1 MSEKPNNPKPDPIE
15 PWLEAYA
22 EKRRQELDKPIE
34 LDEATRTLLQ
44 GEVNRV
50 YPQKNGV
57 SEVAAEGGWSAW
69 WTWTLAG
76 AVGAVAIVASL
87 DLGNSRPEITT
98 DMAAAS
104 VDDEEPE
111 ESRAEAAASME
122 ADQAGFS
129 APLEAKAQGQSMNL
143 RAETIP
149 SPPQPEAAAPVVP
162 RPLVALGEAS
172 MRSAP
177 GGAFTAV
184 VRQVNPTFYKNLAEL
199 RQNFQQRPDEA
210 AARNQKRNL
219 PTAVLANFQIERQ
232 GQEVR
237 ILDQDG
243 SVYTGQVIN
252 EESYAA
258 GDSAS
263 DGGGVASGA
272 PPAPNASIDLNAVP
286 AKGLNNQL
294 DQPSQPAKALA
305 AALPVGQFYFRARG
319 TNNTLRQVV
328 VIEATLDHQ
337 LTGQAWP
344 QKRDNSAEVGLQSV
358 PITGVPPRRVTLPK
372 PLTSRNTEVAE
383 KANKTMVEQ
392 EAQSALKR
400 SRQAVRNLRVLGN
413 ARIGKENFPLNA
425 YQDATA
431 EVPADKAPGNGRR
444 K

>member
-50 YPQKNGV
+50 YPQKNSV

-76 AVGAVAIVASL
+76 AVGAVAIVVSL
-87 DLGNSRPEITT
+87 DLGNSRPESTT

-129 APLEAKAQGQSMNL
+129 APLEAKAQGKSMNL

-149 SPPQPEAAAPVVP
+149 SPPQPEAASPVVP
-162 RPLVALGEAS
+162 HSPVVLGEAS

-177 GGAFTAV
+177 VGAFTAQ

-210 AARNQKRNL
+210 AARNQKRNF
-219 PTAVLANFQIERQ
+219 PAAVLANFQIERQ

-258 GDSAS
+258 GDSVS
-263 DGGGVASGA
+263 DGDGVDSGA
-272 PPAPNASIDLNAVP
+272 PSAPNASIALNAVP
-286 AKGLNNQL
+286 AKGLNQL
-294 DQPSQPAKALA
+294 NLQGQPAKALA

-344 QKRDNSAEVGLQSV
+344 HKRASTADVRMQADPNTGL
-358 PITGVPPRRVTLPK
+358 PPRRITPPK
-372 PLTSRNTEVAE
+372 PSAGGNTEVAE
-383 KANKTMVEQ
+383 KAKKKMVKQ
-392 EAQSALKR
+392 ETQSALNR

-425 YQDATA
+425 YQAAAA
-431 EVPADKAPGNGRR
+431 EVPADKKAVNGSR

>member
-76 AVGAVAIVASL
+76 AVGAVAIVVSL
-87 DLGNSRPEITT
+87 DLGNTRPESTT
-98 DMAAAS
+98 NMAAAS

-111 ESRAEAAASME
+111 ESWIDAAASME
-122 ADQAGFS
+122 ADQDGFS
-129 APLEAKAQGQSMNL
+129 APLEAKALDQSMNL

-149 SPPQPEAAAPVVP
+149 SPTPPKVP
-162 RPLVALGEAS
+162 RSIVTPAEAY
-172 MRSAP
+172 MPSAP
-177 GGAFTAV
+177 SGAFTSR

-199 RQNFQQRPDEA
+199 RQNFQQLSA
-210 AARNQKRNL
+210 KKTARKEKRNL
-219 PTAVLANFQIERQ
+219 PTAVLANFQIERR

-258 GDSAS
+258 VDAAS
-263 DGGGVASGA
+263 VGGGVDSVA
-272 PPAPNASIDLNAVP
+272 PSAPNVSIAQNAIS
-286 AKGLNNQL
+286 AIGLNQLNQ
-294 DQPSQPAKALA
+294 PGQPAKAFA

-337 LTGQAWP
+337 LTGQALP
-344 QKRDNSAEVGLQSV
+344 N
-358 PITGVPPRRVTLPK
+358 TGVPPRGITLPK
-372 PLTSRNTEVAE
+372 PLAGLNTEVAE
-383 KANKTMVEQ
+383 KTKKAMV
-392 EAQSALKR
+392 KR
-400 SRQAVRNLRVLGN
+400 VENDLNRNRQAVRGLRVLGN

-425 YQDATA
+425 YQAAAA
-431 EVPADKAPGNGRR
+431 EIPADNKKPVNGSR

>member
-76 AVGAVAIVASL
+76 AVGAVAVVASL
-87 DLGNSRPEITT
+87 DLGNSRPESTT

-104 VDDEEPE
+104 VGDEEPE

-149 SPPQPEAAAPVVP
+149 SPPQPEAASPVVP
-162 RPLVALGEAS
+162 RPPVALGEAS
-172 MRSAP
+172 MRTAP
-177 GGAFTAV
+177 GGAFTAQ

-210 AARNQKRNL
+210 AARNQKRDL

-258 GDSAS
+258 ADSAS
-263 DGGGVASGA
+263 AGGGVASEA
-272 PPAPNASIDLNAVP
+272 PAAPNASIALNAVP
-286 AKGLNNQL
+286 AKGLNQLNQ
-294 DQPSQPAKALA
+294 PGQPAKALA

-337 LTGQAWP
+337 LTGQA
-344 QKRDNSAEVGLQSV
+344 
-358 PITGVPPRRVTLPK
+358 
-372 PLTSRNTEVAE
+372 
-383 KANKTMVEQ
+383 
-392 EAQSALKR
+392 
-400 SRQAVRNLRVLGN
+400 
-413 ARIGKENFPLNA
+413 
-425 YQDATA
+425 
-431 EVPADKAPGNGRR
+431 
-444 K
+444 

>member
-22 EKRRQELDKPIE
+22 EKRRQELDEPIE

-44 GEVNRV
+44 GEVSRV
-50 YPQKNGV
+50 YPQKNGA
-57 SEVAAEGGWSAW
+57 SEVVTEGGWSAW

-76 AVGAVAIVASL
+76 AVGAVAVVVSL
-87 DLGNSRPEITT
+87 DLGNSRPESTT

-104 VDDEEPE
+104 VGDEEPE

-129 APLEAKAQGQSMNL
+129 APLKVKAQDQSMDL

-149 SPPQPEAAAPVVP
+149 SPPPPEATSPVVP
-162 RPLVALGEAS
+162 RPTVAPGEAS
-172 MRSAP
+172 MRTAP
-177 GGAFTAV
+177 GGAFTAQ

-199 RQNFQQRPDEA
+199 RQNFQQLSA
-210 AARNQKRNL
+210 KNTARKENRNL

-258 GDSAS
+258 ADSAS
-263 DGGGVASGA
+263 AGGGVASGA
-272 PPAPNASIDLNAVP
+272 PPAPNASIALNAVP
-286 AKGLNNQL
+286 AKGLNQLNQ
-294 DQPSQPAKALA
+294 PGQPAKALA

-344 QKRDNSAEVGLQSV
+344 QKRDNAAEVGLQSV

-383 KANKTMVEQ
+383 KAKKTMVKQ
-392 EAQSALKR
+392 EAQSALNR

-431 EVPADKAPGNGRR
+431 EVPADKEPGNGRR

>member
-1 MSEKPNNPKPDPIE
+1 MSEKPNNPNPDPIE

-50 YPQKNGV
+50 FPQKNGV

-76 AVGAVAIVASL
+76 AVGAVAIVISL
-87 DLGNSRPEITT
+87 DLGNSRPAGAT

-104 VDDEEPE
+104 VGDEAPE
-111 ESRAEAAASME
+111 EARAEAANALE
-122 ADQAGFS
+122 AEQAGFS
-129 APLEAKAQGQSMNL
+129 ALPEAKAQGQNMNL
-143 RAETIP
+143 RAATVP
-149 SPPQPEAAAPVVP
+149 ASAQPEAISPVVP
-162 RPLVALGEAS
+162 RPTVASGEAS
-172 MRSAP
+172 MRAAP
-177 GGAFTAV
+177 GGAFTTV

-210 AARNQKRNL
+210 AARNQKRDL

-258 GDSAS
+258 GDSAAVS
-263 DGGGVASGA
+263 GGVASGA
-272 PPAPNASIDLNAVP
+272 PAALNAVS
-286 AKGLNNQL
+286 AKGLNQLNQ
-294 DQPSQPAKALA
+294 PGQPAKALA

-337 LTGQAWP
+337 FTGQA
-344 QKRDNSAEVGLQSV
+344 V
-358 PITGVPPRRVTLPK
+358 PNTGVPLRRATLPK
-372 PLTSRNTEVAE
+372 PLAGRKTEVAE
-383 KANKTMVEQ
+383 KAKKTMVKQ
-392 EAQSALKR
+392 EAQSALIR
-400 SRQAVRNLRVLGN
+400 SRQAVRGLRVLGN
-413 ARIGKENFPLNA
+413 ARIGKENFSLNA
-425 YQDATA
+425 YQAAAA
-431 EVPADKAPGNGRR
+431 EVPADKKAVNGSR

>member
-22 EKRRQELDKPIE
+22 EKRRQELDEPIE

-44 GEVNRV
+44 GQVSRV
-50 YPQKNGV
+50 YPQKNGA
-57 SEVAAEGGWSAW
+57 SEVATEGGWSAW

-76 AVGAVAIVASL
+76 AVGAVAVVVSL
-87 DLGNSRPEITT
+87 DLGNSRPESTT

-111 ESRAEAAASME
+111 ESRAEATASKE
-122 ADQAGFS
+122 GDQAGFS
-129 APLEAKAQGQSMNL
+129 APLEAKAQGKSMNL

-149 SPPQPEAAAPVVP
+149 SPPPPEATSPVVP
-162 RPLVALGEAS
+162 RPTVALGEAS

-177 GGAFTAV
+177 DGAVTAD
-184 VRQVNPTFYKNLAEL
+184 VRQVNPPFYKNLAEL
-199 RQNFQQRPDEA
+199 RQNFQQLSA
-210 AARNQKRNL
+210 KNTARKENRNL

-258 GDSAS
+258 ADSAL
-263 DGGGVASGA
+263 DGDGVASGA
-272 PPAPNASIDLNAVP
+272 PSAPNASIAQNAMS
-286 AKGLNNQL
+286 AKGLNQL
-294 DQPSQPAKALA
+294 KQPGQPAKALA
-305 AALPVGQFYFRARG
+305 AGLPVGQFYFRARG

-344 QKRDNSAEVGLQSV
+344 QKRDNAAEVGLQSV

-372 PLTSRNTEVAE
+372 PLISRNTEVAE
-383 KANKTMVEQ
+383 KAKKTMVKQ
-392 EAQSALKR
+392 EAQSALNR

-431 EVPADKAPGNGRR
+431 EVPADKEPGNGRR

>member
-1 MSEKPNNPKPDPIE
+1 
-15 PWLEAYA
+15 
-22 EKRRQELDKPIE
+22 
-34 LDEATRTLLQ
+34 
-44 GEVNRV
+44 
-50 YPQKNGV
+50 
-57 SEVAAEGGWSAW
+57 
-69 WTWTLAG
+69 
-76 AVGAVAIVASL
+76 
-87 DLGNSRPEITT
+87 
-98 DMAAAS
+98 
-104 VDDEEPE
+104 
-111 ESRAEAAASME
+111 
-122 ADQAGFS
+122 
-129 APLEAKAQGQSMNL
+129 
-143 RAETIP
+143 
-149 SPPQPEAAAPVVP
+149 
-162 RPLVALGEAS
+162 
-172 MRSAP
+172 
-177 GGAFTAV
+177 

-210 AARNQKRNL
+210 ADRKQKRNL

-258 GDSAS
+258 GDSDS

-272 PPAPNASIDLNAVP
+272 PPVPNASIALNAVP
-286 AKGLNNQL
+286 TKGLNQLNQ
-294 DQPSQPAKALA
+294 PGQPAKALA

-344 QKRDNSAEVGLQSV
+344 QKRGNAS
-358 PITGVPPRRVTLPK
+358 PRRVTLPK

-383 KANKTMVEQ
+383 KANKTMVKQ

-431 EVPADKAPGNGRR
+431 EVPADKEPGNGRR

>member
-34 LDEATRTLLQ
+34 LDETTLTLLQ

-50 YPQKNGV
+50 YPQKNGA

-76 AVGAVAIVASL
+76 AVGAVAIVVSL
-87 DLGNSRPEITT
+87 DLGNSRPESTT

-104 VDDEEPE
+104 VDDEEPK
-111 ESRAEAAASME
+111 ESRIEAAASME

-129 APLEAKAQGQSMNL
+129 APLEAKALDQSMNL

-149 SPPQPEAAAPVVP
+149 SPTPPKVSRSIVAPAEAYMPSG
-162 RPLVALGEAS
+162 AL
-172 MRSAP
+172 
-177 GGAFTAV
+177 TAQ

-199 RQNFQQRPDEA
+199 RQNFQQLSA
-210 AARNQKRNL
+210 KKTARKEKRNL
-219 PTAVLANFQIERQ
+219 PTAVLANFQIERL

-258 GDSAS
+258 VDAAS
-263 DGGGVASGA
+263 VGGGVDSVA
-272 PPAPNASIDLNAVP
+272 PSAPNVSIAQNAIS
-286 AKGLNNQL
+286 AKSPNQL
-294 DQPSQPAKALA
+294 NKPGQPAKAFA

-337 LTGQAWP
+337 LTGQVWP
-344 QKRDNSAEVGLQSV
+344 QKRAETAADVRLQSA
-358 PITGVPPRRVTLPK
+358 PNTGLLPRRITLPK
-372 PLTSRNTEVAE
+372 PSAGGNTEVAE
-383 KANKTMVEQ
+383 KAKKMIKQ
-392 EAQSALKR
+392 EAQSALNR
-400 SRQAVRNLRVLGN
+400 SRQAVRGLRVLGN

-425 YQDATA
+425 YQAAAA
-431 EVPADKAPGNGRR
+431 EIPADKKPVNGSR

>member
-22 EKRRQELDKPIE
+22 EKRRQELDEPIE

-44 GEVNRV
+44 GEVSRV
-50 YPQKNGV
+50 YPQKNGA
-57 SEVAAEGGWSAW
+57 SEVVTEGGWSAW

-76 AVGAVAIVASL
+76 AVGAVAVVVSL
-87 DLGNSRPEITT
+87 DLGNSRPESTT

-104 VDDEEPE
+104 VGDEEPE
-111 ESRAEAAASME
+111 ESRAEAAASMK

-129 APLEAKAQGQSMNL
+129 APLKVKAQDQSMDL

-149 SPPQPEAAAPVVP
+149 SPPPPEATSPVVP
-162 RPLVALGEAS
+162 RPTVAPGEAS
-172 MRSAP
+172 MRTAP
-177 GGAFTAV
+177 GGAFTAQ

-199 RQNFQQRPDEA
+199 RQNFQQLSA
-210 AARNQKRNL
+210 KNTARKENRNL

-258 GDSAS
+258 ADSAS
-263 DGGGVASGA
+263 AGGGVASGA
-272 PPAPNASIDLNAVP
+272 PPAPNASIALNAVP
-286 AKGLNNQL
+286 AKGLNQLNQ
-294 DQPSQPAKALA
+294 PGQPAKALA

-344 QKRDNSAEVGLQSV
+344 QKRDNAAEVGLQSV

-383 KANKTMVEQ
+383 KAKKTMVKQ
-392 EAQSALKR
+392 EAQSALNR

-425 YQDATA
+425 YQAAAD
-431 EVPADKAPGNGRR
+431 VPADKKAVNGSR

>member
-87 DLGNSRPEITT
+87 DLGNSRLEITT

-149 SPPQPEAAAPVVP
+149 SPPQPEAASPVVP
-162 RPLVALGEAS
+162 RPPVALGEAS

-177 GGAFTAV
+177 GGAFTAQ

-258 GDSAS
+258 GDSAAA
-263 DGGGVASGA
+263 GGGVASGA
-272 PPAPNASIDLNAVP
+272 PAALNAVP
-286 AKGLNNQL
+286 AKGPNQL
-294 DQPSQPAKALA
+294 NQQGQPAKALA

-344 QKRDNSAEVGLQSV
+344 HKRAATADVRMQADPNTGL
-358 PITGVPPRRVTLPK
+358 PPRRITLPK
-372 PLTSRNTEVAE
+372 PSAGGNTEVAE
-383 KANKTMVEQ
+383 KAKKMIKQ
-392 EAQSALKR
+392 EAQSALNR
-400 SRQAVRNLRVLGN
+400 SRQAVRGLRVLGN

-425 YQDATA
+425 YQAAAA
-431 EVPADKAPGNGRR
+431 EVPADKKALNGSR

>member
-76 AVGAVAIVASL
+76 AVGAVAIVISL
-87 DLGNSRPEITT
+87 DLGNSRPAGAT

-104 VDDEEPE
+104 VGDEAPE
-111 ESRAEAAASME
+111 EARAEAANALE
-122 ADQAGFS
+122 AEQAGFS
-129 APLEAKAQGQSMNL
+129 ALPEAKAQGQNMNL
-143 RAETIP
+143 RAATVP
-149 SPPQPEAAAPVVP
+149 ASAQPEAISPVVP
-162 RPLVALGEAS
+162 RPTVASGEAS
-172 MRSAP
+172 MRAAP
-177 GGAFTAV
+177 GGAFTTV

-210 AARNQKRNL
+210 AARNQKRDL

-263 DGGGVASGA
+263 AGGGVASGA
-272 PPAPNASIDLNAVP
+272 PPAPNASIALNAVP
-286 AKGLNNQL
+286 AKGLNQLNQ
-294 DQPSQPAKALA
+294 PGQPAKALA

-337 LTGQAWP
+337 LTGQTWP
-344 QKRDNSAEVGLQSV
+344 HKRAATADVRMQADPNTGL
-358 PITGVPPRRVTLPK
+358 PPRRITLPK
-372 PLTSRNTEVAE
+372 PSAGGNTEVAE
-383 KANKTMVEQ
+383 KAKKTMVKQ
-392 EAQSALKR
+392 ETQSAPNR
-400 SRQAVRNLRVLGN
+400 SRQAVRGLRVLGN

-425 YQDATA
+425 YQDAAA
-431 EVPADKAPGNGRR
+431 EVPADKKAVNGSR

>member
-22 EKRRQELDKPIE
+22 EKRCQELDEPIE

-44 GEVNRV
+44 GEVSRV

-57 SEVAAEGGWSAW
+57 SEAVAEGGWSAW

-76 AVGAVAIVASL
+76 AVGAVAVVASL
-87 DLGNSRPEITT
+87 DLGNSLPESTT

-111 ESRAEAAASME
+111 ESRAEATASKE
-122 ADQAGFS
+122 GDQAGFS
-129 APLEAKAQGQSMNL
+129 APLEAKAQGKSMNL

-149 SPPQPEAAAPVVP
+149 SPPPPEATSPVVP
-162 RPLVALGEAS
+162 RPTVALGEAS
-172 MRSAP
+172 IRSAS
-177 GGAFTAV
+177 GGALTTE

-272 PPAPNASIDLNAVP
+272 PSAPNASIAENAMS
-286 AKGLNNQL
+286 AKGLNQLNQP
-294 DQPSQPAKALA
+294 DQPVKALA

-344 QKRDNSAEVGLQSV
+344 QKRAKTAEVGLQSV
-358 PITGVPPRRVTLPK
+358 PITGMPPRRITLPK
-372 PLTSRNTEVAE
+372 PSAGGNTEVAK
-383 KANKTMVEQ
+383 KAKKTMVKQ
-392 EAQSALKR
+392 EAQSALNR

-425 YQDATA
+425 YQAAAA
-431 EVPADKAPGNGRR
+431 EVPADKEPGNGRH

>member
-22 EKRRQELDKPIE
+22 EKRRQELDEPIE

-44 GEVNRV
+44 GEVSRV
-50 YPQKNGV
+50 YPQKNGA
-57 SEVAAEGGWSAW
+57 SEVVTEGGWSAW

-76 AVGAVAIVASL
+76 AVGAVAVVVSL
-87 DLGNSRPEITT
+87 DLGNSRPESTT

-104 VDDEEPE
+104 VGDEEPE
-111 ESRAEAAASME
+111 ESRAEAAASMK

-129 APLEAKAQGQSMNL
+129 APLKVKAQDQSMDL

-149 SPPQPEAAAPVVP
+149 SPPPPEATSPVVP
-162 RPLVALGEAS
+162 RPTVAPGEAS
-172 MRSAP
+172 MRTAP
-177 GGAFTAV
+177 GGAFTAQ

-199 RQNFQQRPDEA
+199 RQNFQQLSA
-210 AARNQKRNL
+210 KNTARKENRNL

-258 GDSAS
+258 PDSAS
-263 DGGGVASGA
+263 AGGGVNSGA
-272 PPAPNASIDLNAVP
+272 PPAPNASIALNAVP
-286 AKGLNNQL
+286 AKGLNQLNQ
-294 DQPSQPAKALA
+294 PGQPAKALA

-344 QKRDNSAEVGLQSV
+344 QKRDNAAEVGLQSV

-383 KANKTMVEQ
+383 KAKKTMVKQ
-392 EAQSALKR
+392 EAQSALNR

-431 EVPADKAPGNGRR
+431 EVPADKEPGNGRR

>member
-76 AVGAVAIVASL
+76 AVGAVAIVISL
-87 DLGNSRPEITT
+87 DLGNSRPAGAT

-104 VDDEEPE
+104 VDDEAPE
-111 ESRAEAAASME
+111 EARAEAANALE
-122 ADQAGFS
+122 AEQAGFS
-129 APLEAKAQGQSMNL
+129 ALPEAKAHGQNMNL
-143 RAETIP
+143 RTATVP
-149 SPPQPEAAAPVVP
+149 ASARPEAISPVVP
-162 RPLVALGEAS
+162 RPTVASGEAS
-172 MRSAP
+172 MGDAP
-177 GGAFTAV
+177 SGAFTTV

-219 PTAVLANFQIERQ
+219 PTAVLADFQIERQ

-252 EESYAA
+252 EESYPA
-258 GDSAS
+258 GDAAS
-263 DGGGVASGA
+263 VGGGVDSVA
-272 PPAPNASIDLNAVP
+272 PSAPNVSIAQNAIS
-286 AKGLNNQL
+286 AKSLNQL
-294 DQPSQPAKALA
+294 NKPGQPAKAFA

-337 LTGQAWP
+337 LTGQVWP
-344 QKRDNSAEVGLQSV
+344 QKRAETAADVRLQSA
-358 PITGVPPRRVTLPK
+358 PNTGLLPRRITLPK
-372 PLTSRNTEVAE
+372 PSAGGNTEVAE
-383 KANKTMVEQ
+383 KSKKMIKQ
-392 EAQSALKR
+392 EAQSALNR
-400 SRQAVRNLRVLGN
+400 SRQAVRGLRVLGN

-425 YQDATA
+425 YQAAAA
-431 EVPADKAPGNGRR
+431 EVPADKKPVNGSR

>member
-50 YPQKNGV
+50 FPQKNGV

-76 AVGAVAIVASL
+76 AVGAVAIVVSL
-87 DLGNSRPEITT
+87 DLANSRPESTM

-104 VDDEEPE
+104 LDDEEPE
-111 ESRAEAAASME
+111 EARAEAADALE
-122 ADQAGFS
+122 AEQAGFS
-129 APLEAKAQGQSMNL
+129 ALSEANAQGQNMNL
-143 RAETIP
+143 RAATVTA
-149 SPPQPEAAAPVVP
+149 SAQSEAISPVVP
-162 RPLVALGEAS
+162 RPTVAPGEAS
-172 MRSAP
+172 MRSASS
-177 GGAFTAV
+177 GAFTAQ

-252 EESYAA
+252 EESYVA

-263 DGGGVASGA
+263 DGDGVASGA
-272 PPAPNASIDLNAVP
+272 PSAPNASIAENAMS
-286 AKGLNNQL
+286 AKGLNQLNQP
-294 DQPSQPAKALA
+294 DQPVKALA

-337 LTGQAWP
+337 FTGQA
-344 QKRDNSAEVGLQSV
+344 V
-358 PITGVPPRRVTLPK
+358 PNTGVPLRRITLPK
-372 PLTSRNTEVAE
+372 PPAGRKTEVAE
-383 KANKTMVEQ
+383 KAKKTMVKQ
-392 EAQSALKR
+392 EAQSALIR
-400 SRQAVRNLRVLGN
+400 SRQAVRGLRVLGN

-425 YQDATA
+425 YQAAAAAD
-431 EVPADKAPGNGRR
+431 VPADKKAVNGSR

>member
-1 MSEKPNNPKPDPIE
+1 MSEKPNNSKPDPIE

-22 EKRRQELDKPIE
+22 EKRRQELVEPIE

-57 SEVAAEGGWSAW
+57 SEAVAEGGWSAW

-87 DLGNSRPEITT
+87 NLGNSRPESTT

-129 APLEAKAQGQSMNL
+129 DPLEAKAQGQSMNL
-143 RAETIP
+143 RAPTVP
-149 SPPQPEAAAPVVP
+149 APAQPEATSPVVP
-162 RPLVALGEAS
+162 RPPVALGEAS

-177 GGAFTAV
+177 GGAFTAQ
-184 VRQVNPTFYKNLAEL
+184 VRQVNPTFYKNLADL
-199 RQNFQQRPDEA
+199 RQNFQQRTVEA
-210 AARNQKRNL
+210 TYRQQKRNL
-219 PTAVLANFQIERQ
+219 PTSVLANFQIERQ
-232 GQEVR
+232 GQKVR

-258 GDSAS
+258 ADSAS
-263 DGGGVASGA
+263 DDSGVALGVQAASNA
-272 PPAPNASIDLNAVP
+272 LIPPNAVP
-286 AKGLNNQL
+286 TYGSNQSEKT
-294 DQPSQPAKALA
+294 SQSAKALA
-305 AALPVGQFYFRARG
+305 ATLPVGQFYFRARG

-337 LTGQAWP
+337 LTGQALSR
-344 QKRDNSAEVGLQSV
+344 KRPEPAAVGLQGV
-358 PITGVPPRRVTLPK
+358 PNNGVPPRRTTQTK
-372 PLTSRNTEVAE
+372 PSAGGNTEMAE
-383 KANKTMVEQ
+383 KKMTEQTEKPMANQ
-392 EAQSALKR
+392 EAQ
-400 SRQAVRNLRVLGN
+400 SRQAVRSLRVLGN

-425 YQDATA
+425 YQDSAA
-431 EVPADKAPGNGRR
+431 KVPAAKERRNGTR

>member
-22 EKRRQELDKPIE
+22 EKRRQELDEPIE

-44 GEVNRV
+44 GEVSRV

-76 AVGAVAIVASL
+76 AVGAVAVVVSL
-87 DLGNSRPEITT
+87 DLGNSRPESTT

-149 SPPQPEAAAPVVP
+149 SPPPPEATSPVVP
-162 RPLVALGEAS
+162 RPPVALGEAS
-172 MRSAP
+172 MRTAP
-177 GGAFTAV
+177 GGAFTAQ

-210 AARNQKRNL
+210 AARKQKRNL

-243 SVYTGQVIN
+243 SVYSGQVIN

-344 QKRDNSAEVGLQSV
+344 QKRDNAAEVGLQSV

-372 PLTSRNTEVAE
+372 PLTSRNPEVAE
-383 KANKTMVEQ
+383 KAKKTMVKQ
-392 EAQSALKR
+392 EAQSALNR

-425 YQDATA
+425 YQDAA
-431 EVPADKAPGNGRR
+431 DVPADKKAVNGNR

>member
-76 AVGAVAIVASL
+76 AVGAVAVVASL
-87 DLGNSRPEITT
+87 DLGNSRPESIT

-122 ADQAGFS
+122 ADQARFS

-149 SPPQPEAAAPVVP
+149 SPPPPEATSPVVP
-162 RPLVALGEAS
+162 RPPVALGEAS
-172 MRSAP
+172 MRTAP
-177 GGAFTAV
+177 GGAFTAQ

-210 AARNQKRNL
+210 AARKQKRNL

-258 GDSAS
+258 ADSAS
-263 DGGGVASGA
+263 AGGGVASGA
-272 PPAPNASIDLNAVP
+272 PPAPKASIALHAVP
-286 AKGLNNQL
+286 AKGLNQLNQ
-294 DQPSQPAKALA
+294 PGQPAKALA

-344 QKRDNSAEVGLQSV
+344 HKRAATADVRMQADPNTGL
-358 PITGVPPRRVTLPK
+358 PPRRITLPK
-372 PLTSRNTEVAE
+372 PSAGGNTEVAE

-400 SRQAVRNLRVLGN
+400 SRQAARGLRVLGN

>member
-22 EKRRQELDKPIE
+22 EKRRQELDEPIE

-44 GEVNRV
+44 GEVSRV

-57 SEVAAEGGWSAW
+57 SEAAAEGGWSAW

-76 AVGAVAIVASL
+76 AVGAVAVVASL
-87 DLGNSRPEITT
+87 DLGNSRPESTT

-149 SPPQPEAAAPVVP
+149 SPPPPEATSPVVP
-162 RPLVALGEAS
+162 RPPVALGEAS

-177 GGAFTAV
+177 GGAFTAQ
-184 VRQVNPTFYKNLAEL
+184 VRQVNPTFYKNLSEL
-199 RQNFQQRPDEA
+199 RQNFQQSPDEA
-210 AARNQKRNL
+210 ADRKQKRNL

-243 SVYTGQVIN
+243 SVYSGQVIN

-272 PPAPNASIDLNAVP
+272 SPAPNASIDLNAVP

-344 QKRDNSAEVGLQSV
+344 QKRDNAAEVGLQSV

-383 KANKTMVEQ
+383 KAKKTMVKQ
-392 EAQSALKR
+392 EAQSALNR

>member
-34 LDEATRTLLQ
+34 LDQATRTLLQ

-50 YPQKNGV
+50 YPQKNGA
-57 SEVAAEGGWSAW
+57 SEVAAEGDWSAW
-69 WTWTLAG
+69 WTWTFAG
-76 AVGAVAIVASL
+76 AVGAVAIVVSL
-87 DLGNSRPEITT
+87 DLGNSRPESTT

-111 ESRAEAAASME
+111 KSRIGAAASME

-129 APLEAKAQGQSMNL
+129 APLEAKALDQSMNL
-143 RAETIP
+143 RAETKP
-149 SPPQPEAAAPVVP
+149 SPTPPKVP
-162 RPLVALGEAS
+162 RSIVAPAEAY
-172 MRSAP
+172 MPSAP
-177 GGAFTAV
+177 SGALTAQM
-184 VRQVNPTFYKNLAEL
+184 RQVNPTFYTNLSEL
-199 RQNFQQRPDEA
+199 RQNFQQLSA
-210 AARNQKRNL
+210 KKTARKEKRNL
-219 PTAVLANFQIERQ
+219 PTAVLANFQIERR

-252 EESYAA
+252 EESYAEVDA
-258 GDSAS
+258 AS
-263 DGGGVASGA
+263 VVGGVDSVA
-272 PPAPNASIDLNAVP
+272 PSAPNVSISQNAIS
-286 AKGLNNQL
+286 AKGLNQLNQ
-294 DQPSQPAKALA
+294 PGQPAKALA

-337 LTGQAWP
+337 LTGQVWP
-344 QKRDNSAEVGLQSV
+344 QKRAETAADVRLQSA
-358 PITGVPPRRVTLPK
+358 PNTGLLPRRITLPK
-372 PLTSRNTEVAE
+372 PSAGGNTEVAE
-383 KANKTMVEQ
+383 KAKKMIKQ
-392 EAQSALKR
+392 EAQSALNR
-400 SRQAVRNLRVLGN
+400 SRQAVRGLRVLGN

-425 YQDATA
+425 YQAAAT
-431 EVPADKAPGNGRR
+431 EIPADKKPVSGSR

>member
-76 AVGAVAIVASL
+76 AVGAVAIVISL
-87 DLGNSRPEITT
+87 DLGNSRPAGTA

-104 VDDEEPE
+104 VGDEAPE
-111 ESRAEAAASME
+111 EARAEAANALE
-122 ADQAGFS
+122 VEQAGFS
-129 APLEAKAQGQSMNL
+129 ALPEAKAQGQNMNL
-143 RAETIP
+143 RAATVP
-149 SPPQPEAAAPVVP
+149 ALAQPEAISPVVP
-162 RPLVALGEAS
+162 RPTVASGEAS
-172 MRSAP
+172 MRTAP
-177 GGAFTAV
+177 GGAFTAQ

-210 AARNQKRNL
+210 ADRKQKRNL

-243 SVYTGQVIN
+243 SVYSGQVIN

-263 DGGGVASGA
+263 DGGGVASEA

-344 QKRDNSAEVGLQSV
+344 QKRDNAAEVGLQSV
-358 PITGVPPRRVTLPK
+358 PITGMPPRRVTLPK

-383 KANKTMVEQ
+383 KAKKTMVKQ
-392 EAQSALKR
+392 EAQSALNR

-425 YQDATA
+425 YQAAAD
-431 EVPADKAPGNGRR
+431 VPADKKAVNGSR

>member
-22 EKRRQELDKPIE
+22 EKRRQELDEPIE

-44 GEVNRV
+44 GEVSRV

-76 AVGAVAIVASL
+76 ALGAVAIVASL
-87 DLGNSRPEITT
+87 DLGNSHPESTT
-98 DMAAAS
+98 DLAAAS

-111 ESRAEAAASME
+111 ESRADAAASME

-149 SPPQPEAAAPVVP
+149 SPPQPEAASPVVP
-162 RPLVALGEAS
+162 RPPVALGEAS
-172 MRSAP
+172 MRTAP
-177 GGAFTAV
+177 GGAFTAQ

-210 AARNQKRNL
+210 ADRKQNRNL

-258 GDSAS
+258 RDSAS
-263 DGGGVASGA
+263 AGGGVASGA
-272 PPAPNASIDLNAVP
+272 PPAPNASIALNAVP
-286 AKGLNNQL
+286 AKGLNQLNQPG
-294 DQPSQPAKALA
+294 QSAKALA

-344 QKRDNSAEVGLQSV
+344 QKRGNAAEVGLQSV

-383 KANKTMVEQ
+383 KAKKTMVKQ
-392 EAQSALKR
+392 EAQSALNR

>member
-22 EKRRQELDKPIE
+22 EKRRQDLDEPIE
-34 LDEATRTLLQ
+34 LDEATRTLVQ
-44 GEVNRV
+44 GEVSRV

-57 SEVAAEGGWSAW
+57 SEAAAEGGWSAW

-87 DLGNSRPEITT
+87 DLGNSRPGGAT

-104 VDDEEPE
+104 AGDKEPE
-111 ESRAEAAASME
+111 EARAEQ
-122 ADQAGFS
+122 ADVVETEQAGFS
-129 APLEAKAQGQSMNL
+129 APREESNMNL
-143 RAETIP
+143 RAATVP
-149 SPPQPEAAAPVVP
+149 APAQPEGTSPLVP
-162 RPLVALGEAS
+162 RPPVAPGEAS
-172 MRSAP
+172 MLSAH
-177 GGAFTAV
+177 GGDVTAA

-199 RQNFQQRPDEA
+199 RQNFQQRPNEA

-232 GQEVR
+232 GQKVR

-258 GDSAS
+258 ADSAS
-263 DGGGVASGA
+263 DDGGVALGVQA
-272 PPAPNASIDLNAVP
+272 AQNAPNAPISPNAVP
-286 AKGLNNQL
+286 ANGSDQL
-294 DQPSQPAKALA
+294 DKTSRFATALA
-305 AALPVGQFYFRARG
+305 ATLPVGQFYFRARG

-337 LTGQAWP
+337 LTGQALSR
-344 QKRDNSAEVGLQSV
+344 KRPKTAAVGLEGGASNV
-358 PITGVPPRRVTLPK
+358 VPPRRTTKTK
-372 PLTSRNTEVAE
+372 PSAGFNTEMAE
-383 KANKTMVEQ
+383 MKMAKQTEKPMANQ
-392 EAQSALKR
+392 EAQ
-400 SRQAVRNLRVLGN
+400 SRQAVRSLRVLGN

-425 YQDATA
+425 YQDSAAKVPTA
-431 EVPADKAPGNGRR
+431 KERRNGTL

>member
-22 EKRRQELDKPIE
+22 EKRRQELDEPIE

-44 GEVNRV
+44 GEVSRV
-50 YPQKNGV
+50 YPQKNGA
-57 SEVAAEGGWSAW
+57 SEVVTEGGWSAW

-76 AVGAVAIVASL
+76 AVGAVAVVVSL
-87 DLGNSRPEITT
+87 DLGNSRPESTT

-104 VDDEEPE
+104 VGDEEPE
-111 ESRAEAAASME
+111 ESRAEAAASMK

-129 APLEAKAQGQSMNL
+129 APLKVKAQDQSMDL

-149 SPPQPEAAAPVVP
+149 SPPPPEATSPVVP
-162 RPLVALGEAS
+162 RPTVAPGEAS
-172 MRSAP
+172 MRTAP
-177 GGAFTAV
+177 GGAFTAQ

-199 RQNFQQRPDEA
+199 RQNFQQLSA
-210 AARNQKRNL
+210 KNTARKENRNL

-258 GDSAS
+258 ADSAS
-263 DGGGVASGA
+263 AGGGVASGA
-272 PPAPNASIDLNAVP
+272 PPAPNASIALNAVP
-286 AKGLNNQL
+286 AKGLNQLNQ
-294 DQPSQPAKALA
+294 PGQPAKALA

-344 QKRDNSAEVGLQSV
+344 QKRDNAAEVGLQSV

-383 KANKTMVEQ
+383 KAKKTMVKQ
-392 EAQSALKR
+392 EAQSALNR
-400 SRQAVRNLRVLGN
+400 SRQAFRNLRVLGN

>member
-22 EKRRQELDKPIE
+22 EKRRQELDEPIE

-44 GEVNRV
+44 GEVSRV

-57 SEVAAEGGWSAW
+57 SEAVAEGGWSAW

-76 AVGAVAIVASL
+76 AVGAVAVVASL

-149 SPPQPEAAAPVVP
+149 SPPPPEATSPVVP
-162 RPLVALGEAS
+162 HPTGAPGEAS
-172 MRSAP
+172 MRTAP
-177 GGAFTAV
+177 GGAFTAQ

-210 AARNQKRNL
+210 AARKQKRNL

-243 SVYTGQVIN
+243 SVYSGQVIN

-272 PPAPNASIDLNAVP
+272 PPAPNASFDLNAVP

-337 LTGQAWP
+337 LTGQALP
-344 QKRDNSAEVGLQSV
+344 QKRGNAAEVGLQSV

-372 PLTSRNTEVAE
+372 PLTSRNPEVAE
-383 KANKTMVEQ
+383 KAKKTMVEQ

-400 SRQAVRNLRVLGN
+400 SRQAARGLRVLGN

>member
-76 AVGAVAIVASL
+76 AVGAVAIVVSL
-87 DLGNSRPEITT
+87 DLGNSRLESTT

-104 VDDEEPE
+104 VDDEESE
-111 ESRAEAAASME
+111 EARAEAADALE
-122 ADQAGFS
+122 AEQAGFS
-129 APLEAKAQGQSMNL
+129 ALPEAKAQEQNTNL
-143 RAETIP
+143 RAATVTA
-149 SPPQPEAAAPVVP
+149 SAQSEAISPVVP
-162 RPLVALGEAS
+162 RPIVAPGEAS
-172 MRSAP
+172 MRAAS

-184 VRQVNPTFYKNLAEL
+184 VRQVNPTFYKNLAQL
-199 RQNFQQRPDEA
+199 RQNFQQLPDEA

-258 GDSAS
+258 GDSAAA
-263 DGGGVASGA
+263 GGGVDSGA
-272 PPAPNASIDLNAVP
+272 PAALNAVP
-286 AKGLNNQL
+286 AKGPNQL
-294 DQPSQPAKALA
+294 NQQGQPAKALA
-305 AALPVGQFYFRARG
+305 AALPVGQFYFRASG

-337 LTGQAWP
+337 FTGQAWP
-344 QKRDNSAEVGLQSV
+344 HKRAATADVRMQADPNTGL
-358 PITGVPPRRVTLPK
+358 PPRRITLPK
-372 PLTSRNTEVAE
+372 PSAGGNTEVAE
-383 KANKTMVEQ
+383 KAKKAMAKRE
-392 EAQSALKR
+392 ESALNR
-400 SRQAVRNLRVLGN
+400 SRQAVLGLRVLGN

-425 YQDATA
+425 YQAAAAA
-431 EVPADKAPGNGRR
+431 EVPADKKAGAGSR

>member
-76 AVGAVAIVASL
+76 AVGAVAIVISL

-98 DMAAAS
+98 DMASAS

-149 SPPQPEAAAPVVP
+149 SPPPPEATSPVVP
-162 RPLVALGEAS
+162 QPTVAPGEAS
-172 MRSAP
+172 MRTAP
-177 GGAFTAV
+177 GGAFTAQ

-210 AARNQKRNL
+210 AARNQKRDL

-272 PPAPNASIDLNAVP
+272 PPVPNASIALNAVP
-286 AKGLNNQL
+286 TKGLNQLNQ
-294 DQPSQPAKALA
+294 SGQPAKALA

-344 QKRDNSAEVGLQSV
+344 QKRDNAAEVGLQSV

-383 KANKTMVEQ
+383 KAKKTMVKQ
-392 EAQSALKR
+392 ETQSAPNR
-400 SRQAVRNLRVLGN
+400 SRQAVRGLRVLGN

-425 YQDATA
+425 YQDAAA
-431 EVPADKAPGNGRR
+431 EVPADKKAVNGSR

>member
-22 EKRRQELDKPIE
+22 ENRRQELDKPIE

-76 AVGAVAIVASL
+76 AAGAVAIVASL
-87 DLGNSRPEITT
+87 DLGNSRLEITT

-122 ADQAGFS
+122 AGQAGFS
-129 APLEAKAQGQSMNL
+129 APLEAEAQGQSMNL
-143 RAETIP
+143 RAATVP
-149 SPPQPEAAAPVVP
+149 ALAQPEAISPVVP
-162 RPLVALGEAS
+162 RPTVASGEAS
-172 MRSAP
+172 MRTAP
-177 GGAFTAV
+177 GGAFTAQ

-199 RQNFQQRPDEA
+199 RQNFLQRPDEA
-210 AARNQKRNL
+210 ADRKQKRNL

-243 SVYTGQVIN
+243 SVYPGQVIK

-272 PPAPNASIDLNAVP
+272 PPAPNASIALNAVP
-286 AKGLNNQL
+286 AKGLNQLNQPG
-294 DQPSQPAKALA
+294 QSAKALA

-337 LTGQAWP
+337 LTGQTWP
-344 QKRDNSAEVGLQSV
+344 HKRAATADVRMQADPNTGL
-358 PITGVPPRRVTLPK
+358 PPRRITLPK
-372 PLTSRNTEVAE
+372 PSAGGNTEVAE
-383 KANKTMVEQ
+383 KAKKAMAKRE
-392 EAQSALKR
+392 ESALNR

-431 EVPADKAPGNGRR
+431 EVPADKEPGNGRR

>member
-22 EKRRQELDKPIE
+22 EKRRQELDEPIE

-44 GEVNRV
+44 GEVSRV
-50 YPQKNGV
+50 YPQKNGA
-57 SEVAAEGGWSAW
+57 SEVVTEGGWSAW

-76 AVGAVAIVASL
+76 AVGAVAVVVSL
-87 DLGNSRPEITT
+87 DLGNSRPESTT

-104 VDDEEPE
+104 VGDEEPE

-129 APLEAKAQGQSMNL
+129 APLKVKAQDQSMDL

-149 SPPQPEAAAPVVP
+149 SPPPPEATSPVVP
-162 RPLVALGEAS
+162 RPTVAPGEAS
-172 MRSAP
+172 MRTAP
-177 GGAFTAV
+177 GGAFTAQ

-199 RQNFQQRPDEA
+199 RQNFQQLSA
-210 AARNQKRNL
+210 KNTARKENRNL

-258 GDSAS
+258 PDSAS
-263 DGGGVASGA
+263 AGGGVNSGA
-272 PPAPNASIDLNAVP
+272 PPAPNASIALNAVP
-286 AKGLNNQL
+286 AKGLNQLNQ
-294 DQPSQPAKALA
+294 PGQPAKALA

-344 QKRDNSAEVGLQSV
+344 QKRDNAAEVGLQSV
-358 PITGVPPRRVTLPK
+358 PITGGPPRRVTLPK

-383 KANKTMVEQ
+383 KAKKTMVKQ
-392 EAQSALKR
+392 EAQSALNR

>member
-76 AVGAVAIVASL
+76 AVGAVAIVVSL
-87 DLGNSRPEITT
+87 DLGNSRPESTT

-149 SPPQPEAAAPVVP
+149 SPPQPEAASPVVP
-162 RPLVALGEAS
+162 RPPVALGKAS

-177 GGAFTAV
+177 GGAFTDR

-210 AARNQKRNL
+210 TARNQKRNL

-272 PPAPNASIDLNAVP
+272 PPAPNASIALNVVP
-286 AKGLNNQL
+286 AKGLNQLNQ
-294 DQPSQPAKALA
+294 QGQPAKALA

-337 LTGQAWP
+337 LIGQAWP
-344 QKRDNSAEVGLQSV
+344 HKRAATADVRMQADPNTGL
-358 PITGVPPRRVTLPK
+358 PPRLITLPK
-372 PLTSRNTEVAE
+372 PSAGGNTEVAE
-383 KANKTMVEQ
+383 KAKKMIKQ
-392 EAQSALKR
+392 EAQSALNR
-400 SRQAVRNLRVLGN
+400 SRQAVRGLRVLGN

-425 YQDATA
+425 YQAAAAA
-431 EVPADKAPGNGRR
+431 EVPADKKAGNGSR

>member
-76 AVGAVAIVASL
+76 AVGAVAVVASL

-122 ADQAGFS
+122 ADQARFS

-149 SPPQPEAAAPVVP
+149 SPPPPEATSPVVP
-162 RPLVALGEAS
+162 RPPVALGEAS
-172 MRSAP
+172 MRTAP
-177 GGAFTAV
+177 GGAFTAQ

-210 AARNQKRNL
+210 AARKQKRNL

-243 SVYTGQVIN
+243 SVYSGQVIN

-272 PPAPNASIDLNAVP
+272 PPALNASIALHAVP
-286 AKGLNNQL
+286 AKGLNQLNQ
-294 DQPSQPAKALA
+294 PGQPAKALA

-344 QKRDNSAEVGLQSV
+344 HKRAATADVRMQADPNTGL
-358 PITGVPPRRVTLPK
+358 PPRRITLPK
-372 PLTSRNTEVAE
+372 PSAGGNTEVAE
-383 KANKTMVEQ
+383 KAK
-392 EAQSALKR
+392 
-400 SRQAVRNLRVLGN
+400 
-413 ARIGKENFPLNA
+413 
-425 YQDATA
+425 
-431 EVPADKAPGNGRR
+431 KAMA
-444 K
+444 